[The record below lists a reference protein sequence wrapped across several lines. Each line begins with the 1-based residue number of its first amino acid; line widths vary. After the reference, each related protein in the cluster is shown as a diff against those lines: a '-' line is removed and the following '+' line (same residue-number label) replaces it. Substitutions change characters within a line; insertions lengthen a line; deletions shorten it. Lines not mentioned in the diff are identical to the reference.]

1 MNWIKVF
8 FTGGLGLLI
17 ALGVMLL
24 VEKFGGIAS
33 EVADSIPSV
42 IVPIAYVLLTQEN
55 MTRFDQA
62 DSIFASSIGIS
73 IWS

>member
-1 MNWIKVF
+1 MNWIKIL

-24 VEKFGGIAS
+24 IEKFGGIAS

-42 IVPIAYVLLTQEN
+42 LLTQED
-55 MTRFDQA
+55 MTRDDQA
-62 DSIFASSIGIS
+62 DSIFASSIGTGIRS
-73 IWS
+73 